1 MRNFYREWRIKGR
14 FFVWI
19 CRDSDWTG
27 IAEWRWGLSTP
38 NRTYHFKFSNWEV

>member
-27 IAEWRWGLSTP
+27 IAAGLSTP